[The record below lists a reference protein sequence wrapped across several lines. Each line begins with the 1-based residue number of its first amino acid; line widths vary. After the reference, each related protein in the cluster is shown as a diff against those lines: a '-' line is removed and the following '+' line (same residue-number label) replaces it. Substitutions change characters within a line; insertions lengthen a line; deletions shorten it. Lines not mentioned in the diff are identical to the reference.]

1 MTHKKAGKGGL
12 ERKRSLAGFL
22 FVLPWVIGFWGFLLR
37 PLLSSALYSVSD
49 ISILTDGV
57 YLQYKGFDAY
67 YDAFF
72 TDLYFVQR
80 LTAQLGTMLWQ
91 VPVIVAFSL
100 FMAVIMNG
108 KFKGRGLVRTV
119 FFLPVIVGSGV
130 VMSIMNGD
138 AISNAIASGTRSSML
153 FQTSGIDAILLDFGI
168 GRELV
173 NALMGI
179 IDGIFTLAW
188 KSGLQILLFM
198 SGLLSISGSLY
209 ESARVEGATKWD
221 MFWKITFP
229 MISPVLILNVI
240 YTIID
245 NFADYSNTVMQ
256 YIYTFVKSLNLG
268 YSSALSMI
276 TFVIMMTII
285 GIAYVIIN
293 KRVVYAVQ

>member
-22 FVLPWVIGFWGFLLR
+22 FVLPWVIGFWGFFLR

-138 AISNAIASGTRSSML
+138 AISSAIASGTRSSML

>member
-22 FVLPWVIGFWGFLLR
+22 FVLPWVIGFWGFFLR